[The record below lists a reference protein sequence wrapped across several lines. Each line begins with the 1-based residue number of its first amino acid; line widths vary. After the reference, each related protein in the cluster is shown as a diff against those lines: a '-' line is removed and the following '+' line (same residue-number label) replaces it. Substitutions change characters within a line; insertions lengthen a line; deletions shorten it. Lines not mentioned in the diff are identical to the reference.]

1 MRRHK
6 FRLALCLLGLTAVL
20 AGGALAAGGGDSLV
34 SLSYL
39 METFLPKAQSRME
52 EINDSALEEAYDQAA
67 GLTQGEAGSGLYSA
81 DFQSR
86 TFSQGDL
93 LTLPTGSG
101 VVVYAGTAEVAHSGA
116 VIDVTDGTAVPSGTR
131 LTPGHRYLVGEDTSA
146 ALAVRSGAMYL
157 GLQGSYTFT
166 DAGTQALPF
175 VDVASGDWYESAVQY
190 AYEGGLFSGT
200 SADAFSPGLPM
211 NRAMLVTV
219 MYRLAG
225 SPEGE
230 LSQAQASFADVPADS
245 WYASYVRWGVSRGI
259 ASGTGAD
266 TFSPEESVTRQQL
279 LVMLH
284 SFARQYLGLSLTGA
298 ADLSAYGDGGQ
309 TASWAQEAVSWA
321 AANGLISPSAEGLL
335 RPGDPASRAEV
346 AAILMKFDSLYL

>member
-52 EINDSALEEAYDQAA
+52 EINDSALEEAYNQAA

-86 TFSQGDL
+86 TFSPGDL

-131 LTPGHRYLVGEDTSA
+131 L
-146 ALAVRSGAMYL
+146 L
-157 GLQGSYTFT
+157 GWQ
-166 DAGTQALPF
+166 
-175 VDVASGDWYESAVQY
+175 
-190 AYEGGLFSGT
+190 
-200 SADAFSPGLPM
+200 
-211 NRAMLVTV
+211 
-219 MYRLAG
+219 LAG
-225 SPEGE
+225 EPVNLMMAGACALIV
-230 LSQAQASFADVPADS
+230 LSVFFIM
-245 WYASYVRWGVSRGI
+245 WHR
-259 ASGTGAD
+259 
-266 TFSPEESVTRQQL
+266 SVK
-279 LVMLH
+279 
-284 SFARQYLGLSLTGA
+284 A
-298 ADLSAYGDGGQ
+298 
-309 TASWAQEAVSWA
+309 
-321 AANGLISPSAEGLL
+321 
-335 RPGDPASRAEV
+335 
-346 AAILMKFDSLYL
+346 